1 MSVDYTKA
9 NPYIVEE
16 TKDLVF
22 GQFSESKNIQLLVEL
37 IAEEA
42 KSYEEVAEKVFTSFL
57 LSEATGFALDSIGEF
72 INFPREGRSDDA
84 YRTALV
90 IAAIGSGS
98 SITRDSIANLIDIVT
113 GGIGGYFVQGRYHDL
128 YIYLQD
134 ACVERS
140 VAQEFIDKY
149 LPTNTQASVLFE
161 SGTSFGFEGNDL
173 AGGFDK
179 VRQQAGEGEAFLQF
193 PVAEAVTFPEM
204 ILPRAFEFTADNTY
218 DYRTVEEV
226 NLKESVVGAVWDI
239 PNTYEVGDVLA
250 ASIRNN
256 FTNETFVNSYQ
267 IQSTPDADLEVAEFA
282 SELILGAKA
291 TSPENVYIDD
301 TSGYKLYLGYQE
313 ITGGSQ
319 FSGRDSTATEFLS
332 GNLMTTAAVD
342 QLRDKRD
349 PNTGNV
355 VGILY
360 EAPTKNLVD
369 YGNTIETGS
378 AYWSLTGTVDTTN
391 VVSSIHILYDAYNY
405 EFTSDIEFSAT
416 VVAPEDGY
424 YAFSVFFRTSLDSAI
439 NNFVGVDSQF
449 YEFNDQNPFLDT
461 IVDDFLE
468 SRTQYYGLW
477 VRVEVSDYFT
487 AGNHTVKIGSK
498 GSGTA
503 TYFGAMFEK
512 SRLATSYVPTTGTP
526 ATRARDFFNLT
537 QEPSLVGFNDKH
549 SVQVQAKDYDG
560 FSAWSFVELSGLT
573 KGDIEV
579 PEGESFLPKDSVPY
593 TIEQTIAA
601 DDWFDGFGPNGVVFY
616 DDAYTNAGD
625 FCTRV
630 SLTSRDILGYLTG
643 PDDSAEQFEYELDSK
658 FSKTLGFTFD
668 SATLASRPLQVIE
681 DFTSFR
687 GPEWDVS
694 LASIPTSYGLALRSP
709 DALPMYQNFA
719 TKEIK
724 DSPRDYLETLI
735 EDPSVF
741 EQDNNNVDAFDIEL
755 PNKPYY
761 FEVALDDVPNAPA
774 VDTLLFSQSYTK
786 VDRNLADDGS
796 GTIKCSILSLYVSAF
811 YNSGTSDYTIE
822 VKLSESVLD
831 RAIASDGTETD
842 SLFYTIESIPYYETA
857 ADLTSLSETT
867 FGVLIDPIV
876 KNYRVYVDGVAY
888 NDPSAGFAQVTSVD
902 GPVQPSGDSEV
913 IVGDVYSPIKSD
925 MGKCSFGV
933 AGYTDNSEAEPTTL
947 EDYGRI
953 TWVYSKD
960 DLRFTSQLP
969 QNTVDI
975 FGRIIPQ
982 A

>member
-9 NPYIVEE
+9 NPDIVQE

-239 PNTYEVGDVLA
+239 PNTYEAGDVLA

-313 ITGGSQ
+313 ITDGSQ

-349 PNTGNV
+349 PDTGDII
-355 VGILY
+355 GILY
-360 EAPTKNLVD
+360 EASTENLVD
-369 YGNTIETGS
+369 YGNAIETSS

-405 EFTSDIEFSAT
+405 EFTSDIEFSAD
-416 VVAPEDGY
+416 VVAPQDGY
-424 YAFSVFFRTSLDSAI
+424 YTFSVFFRTSLDSTI

-449 YEFNDQNPFLDT
+449 YEFNDQNPFLNT
-461 IVDDFLE
+461 VVDDFLE
-468 SRTQYYGLW
+468 SRTQYYGL
-477 VRVEVSDYFT
+477 
-487 AGNHTVKIGSK
+487 
-498 GSGTA
+498 
-503 TYFGAMFEK
+503 
-512 SRLATSYVPTTGTP
+512 
-526 ATRARDFFNLT
+526 
-537 QEPSLVGFNDKH
+537 
-549 SVQVQAKDYDG
+549 
-560 FSAWSFVELSGLT
+560 
-573 KGDIEV
+573 
-579 PEGESFLPKDSVPY
+579 
-593 TIEQTIAA
+593 
-601 DDWFDGFGPNGVVFY
+601 
-616 DDAYTNAGD
+616 
-625 FCTRV
+625 
-630 SLTSRDILGYLTG
+630 
-643 PDDSAEQFEYELDSK
+643 
-658 FSKTLGFTFD
+658 
-668 SATLASRPLQVIE
+668 
-681 DFTSFR
+681 
-687 GPEWDVS
+687 
-694 LASIPTSYGLALRSP
+694 
-709 DALPMYQNFA
+709 
-719 TKEIK
+719 
-724 DSPRDYLETLI
+724 
-735 EDPSVF
+735 
-741 EQDNNNVDAFDIEL
+741 
-755 PNKPYY
+755 
-761 FEVALDDVPNAPA
+761 
-774 VDTLLFSQSYTK
+774 
-786 VDRNLADDGS
+786 
-796 GTIKCSILSLYVSAF
+796 
-811 YNSGTSDYTIE
+811 
-822 VKLSESVLD
+822 
-831 RAIASDGTETD
+831 
-842 SLFYTIESIPYYETA
+842 
-857 ADLTSLSETT
+857 
-867 FGVLIDPIV
+867 
-876 KNYRVYVDGVAY
+876 
-888 NDPSAGFAQVTSVD
+888 
-902 GPVQPSGDSEV
+902 
-913 IVGDVYSPIKSD
+913 
-925 MGKCSFGV
+925 
-933 AGYTDNSEAEPTTL
+933 
-947 EDYGRI
+947 
-953 TWVYSKD
+953 
-960 DLRFTSQLP
+960 
-969 QNTVDI
+969 
-975 FGRIIPQ
+975 
-982 A
+982 